1 MKRVLIFMFA
11 AVVAAACG
19 SSGSNR
25 NPLVPDSGAPGPSGA
40 TITIG
45 ANGAVSPA
53 NVTIAVGQSV
63 TFVNNDARAHEMASD
78 PHPDH
83 TDCPSINALQVVSS
97 GQTKLTNAFTSAGSC
112 GYHDHGDPNNNSL
125 RGRIT
130 IQ

>member
-1 MKRVLIFMFA
+1 MKRVLVFIVA
-11 AVVAAACG
+11 ASIAAACG
-19 SSGSNR
+19 SSSGGG
-25 NPLVPDSGAPGPSGA
+25 NPLVPDSGGPGASGA

-53 NVTIAVGQSV
+53 NVTIAIGQSV
-63 TFVNNDARAHEMASD
+63 TFVNNDSRAHEMASD
-78 PHPDH
+78 PHPNH
-83 TDCPSINALQVVSS
+83 TDCPSVNALHVISS
-97 GQTKLTNAFTSAGSC
+97 GQTKLTTAFNRAGSC

>member
-1 MKRVLIFMFA
+1 MKRVLIITL
-11 AVVAAACG
+11 AVALAVACDDD
-19 SSGSNR
+19 SN
-25 NPLVPDSGAPGPSGA
+25 NPLVPDSGSPGPSGA

-63 TFVNNDARAHEMASD
+63 TFINNDARQHRMTSD

-83 TDCPSINALQVVSS
+83 FDCPSINAVDAISS
-97 GQTKLTNAFTSAGSC
+97 GQTKLTNSFTSAGSC
-112 GYHDHGDPNNNSL
+112 GFHDHDDPNNSGL